1 MKASELKIADFLTS
15 TKVQFTIPVYQRNY
29 DWKVEQCQQLLND
42 ILSIGQDCDVSNH
55 FIGSIVYIHNN
66 GAYTSSQIKEWI
78 IIDGQQRLTTIML
91 IYLVLYHLTK
101 SQGKND
107 LADEINETILINK
120 FSSAPYKLKLKPTD
134 NHVSAME
141 YIYKGNFSEGLGY
154 FSRLVENFKY
164 FKSCITLENLDIVR
178 QGLDKLMFVEV
189 SLERGKDNPQRI
201 FESLNSTGLALSE
214 ADLIRNYILMD
225 LESDKQNIFFQY
237 WDIIEKFAKDEANNE
252 SKVSDFIRNYLTKI
266 NKKIPNKTRI
276 YEAFKGKY
284 PRVQEKDLLE
294 LKQFSKYYGILV
306 NPEREED
313 VDIRLHLQYIK
324 LLEVKTAYPFLL
336 NVYHD
341 YSCLNKINK
350 EQFIQIL
357 EWLQSFI
364 VRRLVVGLPTNALNK
379 IFMVLYNENELA
391 VSENYVS
398 TIVKSLSRRINNQR
412 FPNDIEVIEAL
423 KNCSIYNWASKN
435 RTYLFE
441 RLENFKNKEFISII
455 NNKKISLEHIFPQ
468 NAGDDWYEDLDSQ
481 QYEFMQQKLHTLAN
495 LTLTGYNS
503 ELSNKSFIKK
513 RELYKDSRLWLNS
526 SLRSLSKW
534 GKNEWEDRFTLLSE
548 RFLNIWKQ
556 PEYEEQDSEIN
567 LMDVNDL
574 TYRKLISAQFQDIQL
589 EVNNV
594 TELYRVVIEQ
604 LFQEEP
610 TRFLETQLAEKLCIV
625 PDGKKDELR
634 VAVALPNNYQMETN
648 YSNNDKLARL
658 KQVLITLNL
667 ENELFI
673 RLDSFNKN

>member
-1 MKASELKIADFLTS
+1 MKASELKITDFLTS

-101 SQGKND
+101 SQEKND

-237 WDIIEKFAKDEANNE
+237 WDIIEKFAKDDANNE
-252 SKVSDFIRNYLTKI
+252 SKVSDFIRDYLTKI

-276 YEAFKGKY
+276 YEAFKSKY
-284 PRVQEKDLLE
+284 PRVQENDLL
-294 LKQFSKYYGILV
+294 
-306 NPEREED
+306 
-313 VDIRLHLQYIK
+313 
-324 LLEVKTAYPFLL
+324 
-336 NVYHD
+336 
-341 YSCLNKINK
+341 
-350 EQFIQIL
+350 
-357 EWLQSFI
+357 
-364 VRRLVVGLPTNALNK
+364 
-379 IFMVLYNENELA
+379 
-391 VSENYVS
+391 
-398 TIVKSLSRRINNQR
+398 
-412 FPNDIEVIEAL
+412 
-423 KNCSIYNWASKN
+423 
-435 RTYLFE
+435 
-441 RLENFKNKEFISII
+441 
-455 NNKKISLEHIFPQ
+455 
-468 NAGDDWYEDLDSQ
+468 
-481 QYEFMQQKLHTLAN
+481 
-495 LTLTGYNS
+495 
-503 ELSNKSFIKK
+503 
-513 RELYKDSRLWLNS
+513 
-526 SLRSLSKW
+526 
-534 GKNEWEDRFTLLSE
+534 
-548 RFLNIWKQ
+548 
-556 PEYEEQDSEIN
+556 
-567 LMDVNDL
+567 
-574 TYRKLISAQFQDIQL
+574 
-589 EVNNV
+589 
-594 TELYRVVIEQ
+594 
-604 LFQEEP
+604 
-610 TRFLETQLAEKLCIV
+610 
-625 PDGKKDELR
+625 
-634 VAVALPNNYQMETN
+634 
-648 YSNNDKLARL
+648 
-658 KQVLITLNL
+658 
-667 ENELFI
+667 
-673 RLDSFNKN
+673 